1 MNMKN
6 LKPTIARSQA
16 LNKIEDYVDLSGY
29 MFPEILLNEFKDE
42 ELLNL
47 SNIINDK
54 SVLAVFKEGL
64 DVSEEIIS
72 TDSITYK
79 LAYMLD
85 NGEISPGD
93 ADYSDAVSE
102 SDYIAK
108 LNVKYESTI
117 ALIKDCLTKVCDE
130 PLFDQVTKAK
140 AA

>member
-1 MNMKN
+1 MKN

-29 MFPEILLNEFKDE
+29 VSSQIFLNEFEDV

-47 SNIINDK
+47 AKIISDK
-54 SVLAVFKEGL
+54 SVLSLFKKGL

-72 TDSITYK
+72 TDPLTYE

-85 NGEISPGD
+85 NAEISPGD

-108 LNVKYESTI
+108 LNLKYESAI

-130 PLFDQVTKAK
+130 PLFDEVTKAK